1 MTSKSK
7 THHSTI
13 NTSSSYNRNN
23 LFMNFKLIRGF
34 SIKGFELN
42 SKRVINPKLEK
53 KNLSKKK
60 STHLVKKSNSNL
72 KNNLNQ
78 IEPKNLNKE
87 NKENN
92 IHEKNNNKKEERKN
106 YLEIIKEKDKEI
118 NSLKK
123 QLSELKKL
131 GNIHSNNNNNNKKI
145 HEKTSSKNSIILSNS
160 NGKKE
165 REKKTSF
172 DINYSDNEKMSHGN
186 YNSPK
191 KNNIVLNN
199 NTLSFS
205 YTNKGNFNSPHA
217 KKTCFSKLNLHNF
230 IKKKS
235 YSKDINKTHKN
246 NNKNNNI
253 NNEINEYKFIF
264 ENLLARTK
272 NLFERLKK

>member
-34 SIKGFELN
+34 SIKGLELN

-60 STHLVKKSNSNL
+60 PTHLVKKSNSNL

-78 IEPKNLNKE
+78 IKHNNLNKE
-87 NKENN
+87 NKDNL
-92 IHEKNNNKKEERKN
+92 IHENNNKKKEESKN

-118 NSLKK
+118 NILKK
-123 QLSELKKL
+123 ELSDLKKL
-131 GNIHSNNNNNNKKI
+131 ANNNNNKI
-145 HEKTSSKNSIILSNS
+145 HEKTSSKNSIILSHS

-172 DINYSDNEKMSHGN
+172 DINYLENEKISYGN
-186 YNSPK
+186 YYSPK
-191 KNNIVLNN
+191 KNFLLNN

-205 YTNKGNFNSPHA
+205 YSNKGNFNSPHV
-217 KKTCFSKLNLHNF
+217 KKTSFSKLNLHNF

-235 YSKDINKTHKN
+235 YSKDINKNNKN
-246 NNKNNNI
+246 NNKNI
-253 NNEINEYKFIF
+253 NNDIKECKFIF
-264 ENLLARTK
+264 DNLLIRTK

>member
-123 QLSELKKL
+123 QLSDLKKFA
-131 GNIHSNNNNNNKKI
+131 NNNNNKKI

-172 DINYSDNEKMSHGN
+172 DINYSDNEKMIYGN
-186 YNSPK
+186 YYSPK
-191 KNNIVLNN
+191 KNILLNN

-205 YTNKGNFNSPHA
+205 SFSYNNKGNYNSPNS

-235 YSKDINKTHKN
+235 YSKDINKTNRN

-253 NNEINEYKFIF
+253 NNDIKEYKCIF
-264 ENLLARTK
+264 ENLLVRTK